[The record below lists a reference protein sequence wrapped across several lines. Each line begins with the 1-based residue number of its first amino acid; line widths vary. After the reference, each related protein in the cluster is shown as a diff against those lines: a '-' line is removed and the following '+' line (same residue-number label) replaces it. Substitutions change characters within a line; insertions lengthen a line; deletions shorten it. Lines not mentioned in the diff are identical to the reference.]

1 MALSKAEITKLFAVW
16 IRQWNDHNLG
26 GVMDWMHAEVSFENW
41 DDETVSG
48 KDNLKKAWAPWFMH
62 HGNFKFIQE
71 DLFIDEAEQKILFSW
86 QLKWP
91 SHERK
96 YLGKPEAR
104 KGVDVIYLRDGKIFK
119 KNTYSKTAV
128 SINAMSVKMQAV

>member
-1 MALSKAEITKLFAVW
+1 
-16 IRQWNDHNLG
+16 
-26 GVMDWMHAEVSFENW
+26 
-41 DDETVSG
+41 
-48 KDNLKKAWAPWFMH
+48 MH

-91 SHERK
+91 SPERK
-96 YLGKPEAR
+96 YLGEPEVR